1 MNNRFNNNTN
11 TVGCNFVGCGC
22 LVALLFSWWT
32 DMQLD
37 FWVSYLKGEQ
47 VDVPFI
53 FAVLLNLFLG
63 VFMLI
68 VDIIGEIGK
77 LVVS

>member
-1 MNNRFNNNTN
+1 MRRGYSNNTQ
-11 TVGCNFVGCGC
+11 TVGCNLVGCGC

-37 FWVSYLKGEQ
+37 YWVSYLKGEQ

-63 VFMLI
+63 VLMI
-68 VDIIGEIGK
+68 VVDLIGEIGK
-77 LVVS
+77 IMVS

>member
-1 MNNRFNNNTN
+1 MIEYKNRE
-11 TVGCNFVGCGC
+11 TVGGRYVGCGC

-37 FWVSYLKGEQ
+37 YWVSYFKGEQ

-53 FAVLLNLFLG
+53 FAFLLNLFLG
-63 VFMLI
+63 VIML
-68 VDIIGEIGK
+68 VLDVVGEIGK
-77 LVVS
+77 LVIG